1 MKKATSPVY
10 IFKKRAAARL
20 LPKVSA
26 TDNKATR
33 GRSLILAG
41 SAEYPGAGILAA
53 QGAQRMGSGYVIL
66 AQKNIPAAILDHP
79 DFLLADLN
87 KKSWREIHSDAILI
101 GPGFGVNKD
110 TAKIIRELKAQKKSK
125 VVIDAD
131 AITMCANENLFPLP
145 ATWIA
150 TPHVGELARC
160 LKISAEEINADRKLA
175 AEKAQALFG
184 CVVLLKGHGT
194 LIINQKRI
202 YSIASGNSALAKAGT
217 GDVLAGVIT
226 ALRAQGLTATRSA
239 LLGAY
244 VHGATANLWQSQQR
258 DLLSMTA
265 SDVLESIPR
274 VLYLLRRL
282 SEKTSQ

>member
-10 IFKKRAAARL
+10 IFKKRTAAKF
-20 LPKVSA
+20 LPQVSI

-41 SAEYPGAGILAA
+41 SPDYPGAGILSA

-66 AQKNIPAAILDHP
+66 AQKSIPAALLEHP

-87 KKSWREIHSDAILI
+87 KKSWREIPCDAILI
-101 GPGFGVNKD
+101 GPGFGVTKD
-110 TAKIIRELKAQKKSK
+110 TAKIIRELKAANKEK

-131 AITMCANENLFPLP
+131 ALTVCANEDLFPLP

-160 LKISAEEINADRKLA
+160 LKISSEEINADRA
-175 AEKAQALFG
+175 AAILKAQVHFG

-194 LIINQKRI
+194 LVINQKRI
-202 YSIASGNSALAKAGT
+202 YSVASGNSALAKAGT
-217 GDVLAGVIT
+217 GDVLAGMIT
-226 ALRAQGLTATRSA
+226 ALRAQGMPATRAA

-244 VHGATANLWQSQQR
+244 VHGATASLWHSQKR
-258 DLLSMTA
+258 DLLAMTA
-265 SDVLESIPR
+265 LDVLQAIPR

-282 SEKTSQ
+282 NEKTSQ